1 MLPDDEPAP
10 TTSAAGTGL
19 RGLAVVVASLAAVVA
34 LAGALFAA
42 FNTRQVSA
50 NAARDDEQKQVL
62 GVAQQIALDFAAY
75 DYRHLAADFKRVAD
89 ESTGTFHTQYLSGS
103 TELATLIVKAKAVST
118 AEVVGA
124 GISHLGPRG
133 ATVVL
138 ALNRKI
144 TNTSA
149 PSGQTES
156 FGIKMTLQ
164 RTGDSWLASQVT
176 PL

>member
-1 MLPDDEPAP
+1 MSPDDD
-10 TTSAAGTGL
+10 SAAKADTGL
-19 RGLAVVVASLAAVVA
+19 RGVTVVVGTIAAVVA

-42 FNTRQVSA
+42 FSTRQVSA
-50 NAARDDEQKQVL
+50 DAARVNAQKEVL
-62 GVAQQIALDFAAY
+62 GAAQKIALDFAAY
-75 DYRHLAADFKRVAD
+75 DYRHLPEDFKRVAD

-103 TELATLIVKAKAVST
+103 TELASLIVKAKAVST

-124 GISHLGPRG
+124 GVTHVGPRG

-138 ALNRKI
+138 ALNRTI

-149 PSGQTES
+149 TSGQHES
-156 FGIKMTLQ
+156 FGIQMTLQ
-164 RTGDSWLASQVT
+164 RSGTRWLASQVT